1 MVDDLEPFKNSDSI
15 RTTNIERKTPKI
27 MYMHIY
33 IYINIYI
40 YIYIYVCICM
50 YIYISNLL

>member
-33 IYINIYI
+33 IYI
-40 YIYIYVCICM
+40 
-50 YIYISNLL
+50 

>member
-33 IYINIYI
+33 IYMYVCMCIYVYI
-40 YIYIYVCICM
+40 YIY
-50 YIYISNLL
+50 NLL

>member
-1 MVDDLEPFKNSDSI
+1 MVDDLEPFKNSYSI

-33 IYINIYI
+33 IYINIYVYICI
-40 YIYIYVCICM
+40 YIYM